1 MNGTLGDTSGVT
13 VESKPI
19 GRVGGGR

>member
-1 MNGTLGDTSGVT
+1 MNSSCGDTIGIA

>member
-1 MNGTLGDTSGVT
+1 MNECAGEADFT
-13 VESKPI
+13 VESGPI